1 MSALQPNEIL
11 LNTRVSVCTPARLH
25 VGFLDINGS
34 TGRKFGSIGMAINSH
49 RTTIEAQFSDVE
61 TLHDAP
67 QAMQHK
73 LKQLTTAFF
82 DAFSEQVSQ
91 PHYHIKLTIKECI
104 PEHAGLGSGTQLAIA
119 IGTALCRLFNI
130 DASTRDI
137 AAALARGARSGIG
150 IAAFDHGGFL
160 VDGGLGAQSITPP
173 LLARYTYPSHWRI
186 VLIMETQ
193 RQGVH
198 GSAERDAF
206 KTLPPF
212 PLAHS
217 QAICHLTLMKLL
229 PSLVEQNIDAF
240 GESITD
246 IQNLIGDHFAPVQGG
261 RYTSQNV
268 ATLLKY
274 AVQLGHRGIA
284 QSSWGPTGCIFVD
297 NEQTA
302 LTLIDTLNDYADH
315 HLETDNRLTILM
327 TDANSTGATVESEV
341 VS

>member
-1 MSALQPNEIL
+1 VNAHV
-11 LNTRVSVCTPARLH
+11 RVSTPARLH
-25 VGFLDINGS
+25 IGFLDINGS
-34 TGRKFGSIGMAINSH
+34 LGRKFGSIGMAINSH
-49 RTTIEAQFSDVE
+49 QTIIEAQFSDVE
-61 TLHDAP
+61 TLHAAP
-67 QAMQHK
+67 HAMQHK
-73 LKQLTTAFF
+73 LKQLITAFF
-82 DAFSEQVSQ
+82 DAFSERIPR
-91 PHYHIKLTIKECI
+91 PHHHVKLIIKDLI

-119 IGTALCRLFNI
+119 TGTALCRLFNL
-130 DASTRDI
+130 DVSTREI
-137 AAALARGARSGIG
+137 ATALARGARSGIG

-160 VDGGLGAQSITPP
+160 IDGGLSLQSTTPP
-173 LLARYTYPSHWRI
+173 LLAHYAYPTHWRV

-193 RQGVH
+193 CQGVH
-198 GSAERDAF
+198 GAAETDAF

-212 PLAHS
+212 PIAYS

-268 ATLLKY
+268 AMLLKH
-274 AVQLGHRGIA
+274 AKQLGHRGIA

-302 LTLIDTLNDYADH
+302 LTLIDTLNDYAKH
-315 HLETDNRLTILM
+315 HITAGNQLTILM
-327 TDANSTGATVESEV
+327 TDANSTGATIESGI
-341 VS
+341 VSPS